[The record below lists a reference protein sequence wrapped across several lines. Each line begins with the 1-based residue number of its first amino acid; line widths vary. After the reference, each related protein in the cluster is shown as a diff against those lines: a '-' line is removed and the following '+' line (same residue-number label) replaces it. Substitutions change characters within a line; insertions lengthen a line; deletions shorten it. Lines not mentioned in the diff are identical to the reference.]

1 MCHAGV
7 IKGSFID
14 HQCDLC
20 AVVTPIITPTLE
32 RLCEAGYLTKIILSQ
47 HGFNASP
54 EQFF

>member
-1 MCHAGV
+1 MRMWHAGV

-32 RLCEAGYLTKIILSQ
+32 RLCEAG
-47 HGFNASP
+47 
-54 EQFF
+54 